1 MEIEELATQVRAVVE
16 KRTSLS
22 TSVLYREMSAGR
34 FPRPIRKSPGRVA
47 WLKSDVD
54 AWLAARVAERDAEIA
69 ARSKSAARVK
79 RTATLL
85 AGVAS

>member
-1 MEIEELATQVRAVVE
+1 MEIEELATQVRSVVE

-54 AWLAARVAERDAEIA
+54 RWLADRVAERDAAIA
-69 ARSKSAARVK
+69 DAAKRARRR
-79 RTATLL
+79 RTTLFP
-85 AGVAS
+85 VA